1 MSIFASLGIVILA
14 MLIMAS
20 LQLTPGVFALFYHY
34 ALGKFSKRKASDLTL
49 FFIIGAEIVNALIFM
64 SIYFLLGFFM
74 FGNLGF
80 KNDVFTYILVGIT
93 IALALASS
101 FCYYRRGAGTQL
113 FISRRYAK
121 GMDHLASSTSSRT
134 DAMLLG
140 ALAGSY
146 ELVFSLPL
154 FIIIATIALELTMA
168 RQPSNLI
175 TIAFVLAPLIP
186 LFIIRWQYQSGHNLA
201 DIIRLRIKNKTFT
214 KILLTLSFLFIAI
227 LMILFK
233 VVS

>member
-1 MSIFASLGIVILA
+1 MSIFTSLGIVILA
-14 MLIMAS
+14 MLIVAS

-49 FFIIGAEIVNALIFM
+49 FFIIGAEIVNAFIFI
-64 SIYFLLGFFM
+64 SIYFLLGFFTL
-74 FGNLGF
+74 GDLGF
-80 KNDVFTYILVGIT
+80 NNNIFTYTLVGILV
-93 IALALASS
+93 ALAIVSF

-121 GMDHLASSTSSRT
+121 GMDHLAKSTRSRT

-146 ELVFSLPL
+146 ELIFTLPL
-154 FIIIATIALELTMA
+154 FIIVATIALEFNIS
-168 RQPSNLI
+168 RQPANLI
-175 TIAFVLAPLIP
+175 AIAFVIAPLLP
-186 LFIIRWQYQSGHNLA
+186 LFIIRWQYQSGYNLA
-201 DIIRLRIKNKTFT
+201 DILRLRTKNKTF
-214 KILLTLSFLFIAI
+214 IRSLLTLSFFLIATLI
-227 LMILFK
+227 ILFK

>member
-34 ALGKFSKRKASDLTL
+34 ALGKFSKRKVSDLTL
-49 FFIIGAEIVNALIFM
+49 FFIIGAEIVNAFIFL

-74 FGNLGF
+74 LGNLGF
-80 KNDVFTYILVGIT
+80 KSDIFTYALVGVLV
-93 IALALASS
+93 ALAIVSS
-101 FCYYRRGAGTQL
+101 LCYYRHGAGTQL

-121 GMDHLASSTSSRT
+121 GMDRLASSTNSRT

-146 ELVFSLPL
+146 ELIFSLPL
-154 FIIIATIALELTMA
+154 FITVATITLELNIF

-175 TIAFVLAPLIP
+175 AIAFVIAPILP

-201 DIIRLRIKNKTFT
+201 DIMRLRTKNKPFMRF
-214 KILLTLSFLFIAI
+214 LLTVSFFLIAI
-227 LMILFK
+227 LIILFK

>member
-49 FFIIGAEIVNALIFM
+49 FFIIGTEIVNALIFLA
-64 SIYFLLGFFM
+64 IYFLLGFFM
-74 FGNLGF
+74 LGNLGF
-80 KNDVFTYILVGIT
+80 KNDIFTYALVGILV
-93 IALALASS
+93 ALALASF
-101 FCYYRRGAGTQL
+101 FCYYRRGSGTQL
-113 FISRRYAK
+113 FISRGYAK
-121 GMDHLASSTSSRT
+121 GMDRLASSTTSRT

-146 ELVFSLPL
+146 ELIFSLPL
-154 FIIIATIALELTMA
+154 FVIVATIALEFNVL
-168 RQPSNLI
+168 RQPANLI
-175 TIAFVLAPLIP
+175 AIFFVIAPLLP

-201 DIIRLRIKNKTFT
+201 DILRLRVKNKSFT
-214 KILLTLSFLFIAI
+214 RTLLTLSFFLIATLI
-227 LMILFK
+227 ILFK
-233 VVS
+233 VIS